1 MKIRILVALL
11 TLSSIWV
18 SAPGQCKKPE
28 INPIWDST
36 NNQFRCVDPAAGTRS
51 DHDDSMSPTG
61 TKQSCGAVRENLLT
75 VCPTSD
81 ESKICRGKAKSIF
94 NACYKNSKN
103 GNEDRSAAS
112 NTRGQLGKA
121 DSSTCMTTYNQQQ
134 QACQSRRQTPASP
147 GQPSAPDTCLQDA
160 LAAQNKCL
168 ANSH

>member
-36 NNQFRCVDPAAGTRS
+36 NNQFRCVDPAAGTGS
-51 DHDDSMSPTG
+51 DHEDSVSPTG
-61 TKQSCGAVRENLLT
+61 TKQSCGAVRENLLK

-81 ESKICRGKAKSIF
+81 EGKICRGKAKSIF
-94 NACYKNSKN
+94 NACYKNGS
-103 GNEDRSAAS
+103 EDRSAAS
-112 NTRGQLGKA
+112 NTRGKLGKA

-147 GQPSAPDTCLQDA
+147 GQPSVPDTCLQDA
-160 LAAQNKCL
+160 LAAENKCL

>member
-18 SAPGQCKKPE
+18 SAPGQCKNPE
-28 INPIWDST
+28 INPIWDSI
-36 NNQFRCVDPAAGTRS
+36 NNQFRCVDPAAGTGS
-51 DHDDSMSPTG
+51 DHDESVSPTG
-61 TKQSCGAVRENLLT
+61 NKQSCGAVRENLLK

-81 ESKICRGKAKSIF
+81 EGKICRGKAKSIF
-94 NACYKNSKN
+94 NACYKS
-103 GNEDRSAAS
+103 GSEDRSAAS
-112 NTRGQLGKA
+112 NTRGQSGKT

-134 QACQSRRQTPASP
+134 QACQSRRQPPASP
-147 GQPSAPDTCLQDA
+147 GQPSVPDTCLQDA